1 MRGEY
6 TCEEIAESYAY
17 KLLTHC
23 GPDRLNHYTEVCVLE
38 ALSDAAKWD
47 LLIKKQPEIAGDL
60 KGYPLLGVPIS
71 VKDSFNMKGYHTTWG
86 GLARLCGKMGIAESD
101 CALVAVLRNAGAVV
115 LARGNMPQLALAIE
129 SNNDVFGVSRNPLD
143 PERACGGSSGGD
155 AGMVAA
161 GGCVAADRFIT
172 KYKRAERK

>member
-23 GPDRLNHYTEVCVLE
+23 GPDKLNHYTEVCVLE

-115 LARGNMPQLALAIE
+115 LAPITDVQVRFFSNFVAIFTDFHE
-129 SNNDVFGVSRNPLD
+129 ICSDFL
-143 PERACGGSSGGD
+143 
-155 AGMVAA
+155 
-161 GGCVAADRFIT
+161 RFS
-172 KYKRAERK
+172 